1 MDERAFVEALLAAMP
16 ELAGDHECSFGEQG
30 ALAYPA
36 LGDARIWLEEHAIAV
51 RRKPPRASVRR
62 GHEDAVRRFW
72 DFVEAQ
78 AVAGAG
84 DDDLENLLQIECFE
98 GVGWV
103 EDLGEY
109 LGPRTR
115 ELLADAQVT
124 LAHVNGQIGRWA

>member
-16 ELAGDHECSFGEQG
+16 ELSGDRDRYLDEQG

-36 LGDARIWLEEHAIAV
+36 LGDARIWLEDHAIAV
-51 RRKPPRASVRR
+51 RRLPLRASVRPGR
-62 GHEDAVRRFW
+62 EDVVRRFW

-78 AVAGAG
+78 AVAAAG

-124 LAHVNGQIGRWA
+124 LAHANRQIGRWA